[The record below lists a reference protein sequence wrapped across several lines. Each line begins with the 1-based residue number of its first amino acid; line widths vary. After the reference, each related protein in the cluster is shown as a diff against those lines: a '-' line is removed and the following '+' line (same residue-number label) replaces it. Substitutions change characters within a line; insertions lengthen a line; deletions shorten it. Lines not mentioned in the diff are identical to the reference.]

1 MIKVRAPRKL
11 VAEINVVPYIDVML
25 VLLIVFMITAP
36 MLTQGIQVDLPR
48 TTSDPITVDDEP
60 VIVSVRR
67 DGGYYINI
75 GENQQTTASLDT
87 LRGHAQR
94 IQRNAPQTL
103 FLVEGDTQVPYGKI
117 IELMAALQGA
127 GIERLGLVT
136 EPPDRAD

>member
-103 FLVEGDTQVPYGKI
+103 FLVECDTQVPYGKI

>member
-75 GENQQTTASLDT
+75 GEDQQTTASLDT

>member
-48 TTSDPITVDDEP
+48 TSSDPISVDDEP

-117 IELMAALQGA
+117 IELMAALQSA